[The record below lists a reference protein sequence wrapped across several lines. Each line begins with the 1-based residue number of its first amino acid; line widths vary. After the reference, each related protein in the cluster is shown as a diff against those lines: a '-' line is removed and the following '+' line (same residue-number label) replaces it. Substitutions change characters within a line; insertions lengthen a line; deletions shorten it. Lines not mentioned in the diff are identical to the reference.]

1 VRLPRHPAL
10 DGARALLGRLDP
22 LVFALWA
29 AAWTLASALAFYG
42 SMAKQTGG
50 IWSAPLDDVFI
61 HFDYARSTAR
71 GYPFQWVEG
80 NGYSSGNTSLT
91 YPFALAIGWGLG
103 FRDLE
108 LMRWA
113 AIVAACSTFGMLL
126 VARGFFLRAAEGHA
140 PRHRTTFRVGS
151 YLLPPVLLG
160 VGVLAWSL
168 WSGMEVAFFLG
179 TWALALAAFFALEDA
194 PARRVARASWVL
206 GAAGVLLVTTRP
218 EAATTMLAFGVF
230 AAAAHRGRRLGTLL
244 RVGAPPAL
252 ALILQSITNRLLT
265 GESSANGA
273 IVKLALNNPFLT
285 REEKLDDYLFNLKY
299 SVLRN
304 VEYHFADAPAWG
316 VILPAL
322 AALALA
328 VPQTRRH
335 AALLWTQIAGWL
347 LMVAMNGQVR
357 WQNER
362 YLQPAVA
369 WLLVAAV
376 LGAVGLARR
385 AGRPSAPVVLVLGA
399 LAAQGVAVALRPPGT
414 NPTLQ
419 LSWLVAALAGLAC
432 VALFWTWPAR
442 TVLVAAALFLAHRHQ
457 EPKMR
462 DQKWFFGRAS
472 RNIYDQHVSTGR
484 WLAAQKVRRVLV
496 GDAGAILYA
505 SDRPGLDIIGLGGY
519 HELPFA
525 RAGVQGLPATLE
537 LVERMSPAER
547 PDVFAIYPSWWGVL
561 PLWFASAE
569 LGRFAA
575 PGNVICGGYE
585 DVVYQADWH
594 LLGTGELP
602 RSVPW
607 TGLVDAVDVADLVSE
622 KRHGYVFPTP
632 AGGWTDMRILEDP
645 HAPGVDVW
653 DGGRR
658 LSPGRSERFVLRG
671 LRAGKPATLVVRTVA
686 EEPSHVRVRVDGRD
700 VAALDVKPTSGWLE
714 VQATLPAPSVA
725 PEISVELAN
734 DGPQDFFDAHVWVTQ

>member
-1 VRLPRHPAL
+1 VRLPRHPAF
-10 DGARALLGRLDP
+10 DGARALLGRVDP
-22 LVFALWA
+22 LAFAVWA
-29 AAWTLASALAFYG
+29 AAWTLTSALAFYG

-71 GYPFQWVEG
+71 GYPFEWVEG
-80 NGYSSGNTSLT
+80 NGYSSGNTSLN
-91 YPFALAIGWGLG
+91 YPFVLAVGWGLG

-126 VARGFFLRAAEGHA
+126 VARRFFLRAAKGRR
-140 PRHRTTFRVGS
+140 RHEAAFRAGS
-151 YLLPPVLLG
+151 YLMPPVLLG

-179 TWALALAAFFALEDA
+179 TWAIALVAFFALEDA
-194 PARRVARASWVL
+194 REQRVARAGWVL

-218 EAATTMLAFGVF
+218 EAATTVAAFGVF
-230 AAAAHRGRRLGTLL
+230 AAMARRGRRFGTLL
-244 RVGAPPAL
+244 RVGTPAATALVIQAL
-252 ALILQSITNRLLT
+252 ANRALT
-265 GESSANGA
+265 GESAANGA

-316 VILPAL
+316 VLLPAL
-322 AALALA
+322 AALAIA
-328 VPQTRRH
+328 VPSTRRY
-335 AALLWTQIAGWL
+335 AALLWAQIAGWL

-369 WLLVAAV
+369 WLLIAAA

-385 AGRPSAPVVLVLGA
+385 VGRPSAPFVLVLGA
-399 LAAQGVAVALRPPGT
+399 LVAQGVAVALRPPGT
-414 NPTLQ
+414 NPSLQ
-419 LSWLVAALAGLAC
+419 LSWLVACFVGLAC
-432 VALFWTWPAR
+432 VALLWSWPAR
-442 TVLVAAALFLAHRHQ
+442 VAVVAAALFLAHRHQ

-462 DQKWFFGRAS
+462 DQRWFFGRAS

-519 HELPFA
+519 HDFPFA
-525 RAGVQGLPATLE
+525 RAGVQGLAATLE
-537 LVERMSPAER
+537 LVERMSPGER
-547 PDVFAIYPSWWGVL
+547 PDVMAIYPSWWGVL
-561 PLWFASAE
+561 PLWFASGE
-569 LGRFAA
+569 LARFAA

-602 RSVPW
+602 RSVPAKSI
-607 TGLVDAVDVADLVSE
+607 VDAVDVADLVSE
-622 KRHGYVFPTP
+622 ERHGYRFPTP
-632 AGGWTDMRILEDP
+632 AGGWTDMRILEDA

-658 LSPGRSERFVLRG
+658 LSPGRAERFTLRG
-671 LRAGKPATLVVRTVA
+671 LRPGRDATLVVRTVA
-686 EEPSHVRVRVDGRD
+686 EERSRVRVRIGGRE
-700 VAALDVKPTSGWLE
+700 VTTLE
-714 VQATLPAPSVA
+714 VTPAPGWVELQATIAGQSVT
-725 PEISVELAN
+725 PELSVELAN